1 MYMEE
6 ITNIYFTKIVKK
18 KRVKTPSKRPLL
30 KPAVVLCYIYVSIPE
45 VIKACLYY
53 KCYINVKG
61 FYPSFFWLE
70 VIKYV

>member
-1 MYMEE
+1 MEE
-6 ITNIYFTKIVKK
+6 ITNIYFYEKSKK
-18 KRVKTPSKRPLL
+18 KRVKTPSKRLL
-30 KPAVVLCYIYVSIPE
+30 FKPVIALCYIYVSIPE

>member
-1 MYMEE
+1 MYIEE
-6 ITNIYFTKIVKK
+6 ITNIYFTKRVKK
-18 KRVKTPSKRPLL
+18 KRVKHPRKRPLL
-30 KPAVVLCYIYVSIPE
+30 KPVMVLCYIYVSIPE

-53 KCYINVKG
+53 KCYIKVIG

>member
-1 MYMEE
+1 MEE
-6 ITNIYFTKIVKK
+6 ITNIYFTKRVKK
-18 KRVKTPSKRPLL
+18 KRVKHPRKRLLL
-30 KPAVVLCYIYVSIPE
+30 KPVMVLCYIYVSIPE

-70 VIKYV
+70 LIKHV